1 MYYMKIDTFIYFYT
15 IVCTMEIKVNVSFR
29 NLKKW
34 SDSEKRAE
42 HVFDRMR
49 SRGIGVDN
57 VMAAVRKG
65 AKRIRKDGSVMAEYR
80 WFGVA
85 YREFVIGK
93 IRKVYPIT
101 VIEL

>member
-1 MYYMKIDTFIYFYT
+1 
-15 IVCTMEIKVNVSFR
+15 MEIKVNVSFR
-29 NLKKW
+29 NVKKW
-34 SDSEKRAE
+34 HDSEKRAE

-57 VMAAVRKG
+57 VIDAVRKG

-85 YREFVIGK
+85 YREFIIGEIKK
-93 IRKVYPIT
+93 IYPIT